1 MKKTFVFLLLLSFL
15 GGCGGEREVE
25 QVSSSG
31 KEEEVN
37 VDTVEEDVLAEI
49 NEVSPLSFQ
58 YKVKNESEKDLTLN
72 FTSSQRFDY
81 SIKTVS
87 GEEVFLF
94 SSVSSFL
101 QVVGKEVL
109 SPGGELVYDID
120 IKDVGLSKGTYIL
133 TVWMT
138 PTTGKAYS
146 TSINFSVE

>member
-1 MKKTFVFLLLLSFL
+1 LKKTFVFLLLVFFL
-15 GGCGGEREVE
+15 GGCGGEREAE

-37 VDTVEEDVLAEI
+37 VDTVEEDVLAKI
-49 NEVSPLSFQ
+49 IEVSPLSFQ
-58 YKVKNESEKDLTLN
+58 YQVSNQSEKDITLD

-81 SIKTVS
+81 SIKTTR
-87 GEEVFLF
+87 GEEIFLF

-109 SPGGELVYDID
+109 SPKEYLVYDID
-120 IKDVGLSKGTYIL
+120 VKEVGLSKGMYKL

-138 PTTGKAYS
+138 PATGKAFS
-146 TSINFSVE
+146 ASLDFSVE

>member
-37 VDTVEEDVLAEI
+37 VDIVEEAVLAEI
-49 NEVSPLSFQ
+49 NKVSPLSFQ
-58 YKVKNESEKDLTLN
+58 YKVKNESEKDLTLD

-81 SIKTVS
+81 SINTLS

-138 PTTGKAYS
+138 PTTGKAYR

>member
-1 MKKTFVFLLLLSFL
+1 LKKAFVFLLLLFFL
-15 GGCGGEREVE
+15 GGCGSEREVE
-25 QVSSSG
+25 QVSSG

-37 VDTVEEDVLAEI
+37 VDTVEEDVLTKI

-58 YKVKNESEKDLTLN
+58 YLVSNESEKDITLD

-81 SIKTVS
+81 SIKTTK
-87 GEEVFLF
+87 GEEIFLF

-109 SPGGELVYDID
+109 SPKENLVYDID
-120 IKDVGLSKGTYIL
+120 VKDVGLSKGTYTL

-138 PTTGKAYS
+138 PATGKAFTAS
-146 TSINFSVE
+146 QDFSVE